1 MTGVLC
7 QSNLIMIA
15 VMAVKQLSGIWD
27 PSLFVSIQSNSVLHT
42 STHSNSCHAA
52 APTTTS
58 VVGVALAPMCKWNR
72 VKNGT
77 TRMFTYGH
85 IQLLALGVFLN
96 YLLLF

>member
-42 STHSNSCHAA
+42 STHRY
-52 APTTTS
+52 TYI
-58 VVGVALAPMCKWNR
+58 NR
-72 VKNGT
+72 KKNT
-77 TRMFTYGH
+77 KIYC
-85 IQLLALGVFLN
+85 FLIK
-96 YLLLF
+96 Y